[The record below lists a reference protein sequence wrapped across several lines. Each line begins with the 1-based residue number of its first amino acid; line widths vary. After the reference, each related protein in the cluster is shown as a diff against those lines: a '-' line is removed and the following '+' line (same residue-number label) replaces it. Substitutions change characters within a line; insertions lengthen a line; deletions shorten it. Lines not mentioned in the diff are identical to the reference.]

1 MKDTNRYCL
10 KIKVYTKKHK
20 YMYKK
25 REQEECNPG
34 GTQKTSTLFVMFYFF
49 N

>member
-10 KIKVYTKKHK
+10 NIKVYTKKHK
-20 YMYKK
+20 DMYKK
-25 REQEECNPG
+25 REQEECK